1 MTMKHIALTL
11 CLAACW
17 TAPASTPTATLVA
30 TLEESDLTWLHTFG
44 ADGNSVRGSMV
55 AVGDRLY
62 GLAGEGGPNGT
73 DYCNSSSN
81 WPTTEHT
88 MRCPGAL
95 FSVGRDGGY
104 QVEHAFTQLDDAYH
118 NYDGYH
124 PYGSLVVGPGGWL
137 YGITQMGGTPEIS
150 GLRGAGVLFRYN
162 PTGGAFEALHHFP
175 SAQWAFDGQFP
186 MGTVAVTPD
195 GRVCG
200 TSKAGSRYGTGAVWC
215 WSEGDFTY
223 EPIPAAVGGARG
235 GLTFARGKLHGVTD
249 WGGTAGKGTY
259 FTVDPETLAITVVDS
274 FPDSGKP
281 RCCDDNTQ
289 IQAPVLVGDAL
300 LVPREIGGPAGTGM
314 IVRLDASIRVLRE
327 LDDVAPNVPGPTIRF
342 SNTTGA
348 MPNGNLV
355 EGCDGLLYGTALYG
369 GASGT
374 GGVYQIARDGTRF
387 RLLHSFG
394 FDSGYPYG
402 GLVRGSDCAL
412 YGTTFVN
419 GRVFRFTPKD
429 ACAQ

>member
-1 MTMKHIALTL
+1 MKHIALVT
-11 CLAACW
+11 LAACW
-17 TAPASTPTATLVA
+17 TTPASTPTATIVA
-30 TLEESDLTWLHTFG
+30 TLEESDLTWLHAFG

-73 DYCNSSSN
+73 PSCNSTSN
-81 WPTTEHT
+81 WPTAEHT

-95 FSVGRDGGY
+95 FSVGRDGSY
-104 QVEHAFTQLDDAYH
+104 QVEHAFAQLDDAYR

-124 PYGSLVVGPGGWL
+124 PYGSLVAGPGGWL
-137 YGITQMGGTPEIS
+137 YGGTQMGGTPQIS

-162 PTGGAFEALHHFP
+162 PVGGAFETLHHFP
-175 SAQWAFDGQFP
+175 SAQWAFDGAYP
-186 MGTVAVTPD
+186 MGAVAPLPD

-200 TSKAGSRYGTGAVWC
+200 TTKAGSRYGTGTVWC
-215 WSEGDFTY
+215 WSEGGFEY
-223 EPIPAAVGGARG
+223 NPVPAAVGGTYG
-235 GLTFARGKLHGVTD
+235 GLVFARGKLHGVSS
-249 WGGTAGKGTY
+249 WGGAAGKGTY
-259 FTVDPETLAITVVDS
+259 FTVDPESLAITVVDS
-274 FPDSGKP
+274 WPDSGKP
-281 RCCDDNTQ
+281 RCCDDNTP
-289 IQAPVLVGDAL
+289 IQAPL
-300 LVPREIGGPAGTGM
+300 LVSDGSLLVARELGGPVGTGL
-314 IVRLDASIRVLRE
+314 IAKLDDTGIHVLRE
-327 LDDVAPNVPGPTIRF
+327 LDDVTPNVPGPVIRF
-342 SNTTGA
+342 SNLTGA

-355 EGCDGLLYGTALYG
+355 EGCDGLLYGTMLYG
-369 GASGT
+369 GSSGT

-402 GLVRGSDCAL
+402 GLTLGTDCAL

-419 GRVFRFTPKD
+419 GRVFRFKPQD